1 MPYTILI
8 TMTFQSIVHAVFFGW
23 LFYRLNSKQPLA
35 LGYDYDLP
43 TATAPMY
50 IEHNKYK
57 TRIQIANFMTLKA
70 AHPKSNPGP
79 CWSTIVN
86 CDKMK
91 VKSEIQIEIVT
102 IRKYSQYLYG
112 IVCSDFIL

>member
-35 LGYDYDLP
+35 LGYDYDVP

-50 IEHNKYK
+50 IEHNK
-57 TRIQIANFMTLKA
+57 
-70 AHPKSNPGP
+70 
-79 CWSTIVN
+79 
-86 CDKMK
+86 
-91 VKSEIQIEIVT
+91 
-102 IRKYSQYLYG
+102 
-112 IVCSDFIL
+112 